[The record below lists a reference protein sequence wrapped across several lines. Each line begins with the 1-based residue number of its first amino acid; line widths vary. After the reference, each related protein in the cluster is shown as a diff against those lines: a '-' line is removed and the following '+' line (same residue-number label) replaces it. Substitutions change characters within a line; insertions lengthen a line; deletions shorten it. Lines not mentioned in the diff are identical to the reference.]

1 VAAALGLGGG
11 GARHRLGGGAR
22 FGRRQRLVS
31 AAALGLGGGGA
42 RFRQRRRLG
51 LGGATL
57 LSVVDAEWRP
67 QRSFFLIQAV
77 FFFLRYAAGGMDAEG
92 KIVRPVK
99 KRSQLTPALLHCNG
113 NGM

>member
-67 QRSFFLIQAV
+67 QRSFFFDSSSL
-77 FFFLRYAAGGMDAEG
+77 FFPSICRWGDGCGG
-92 KIVRPVK
+92 
-99 KRSQLTPALLHCNG
+99 
-113 NGM
+113 